1 MDDQLKDK
9 KSKKSLSKIKPMIIG
24 ISIIISILIG
34 LQIIFYA
41 RLMIPQLMN
50 DGIDY
55 TTEPATLSPDSEVV
69 RLLENSK
76 GLNVK
81 ELHNLGDKM
90 YEQKKY
96 KEAYNLYKLVVEKDK
111 NQAVLMYTEM
121 ANCYGF
127 VMNFEEAVKLAEK
140 SLSMINDST
149 RAENRYYAYYTAA
162 IMYYYRESRWGVTD
176 PDRTMKLLKT
186 AVTIQVDDPKYK
198 EYCETRNWQMY
209 EYLIDMY
216 SFFPETYNPEKAIE
230 YLEHLYQLKPEIYGL
245 KFDVVIR
252 YLQMDDI
259 RNAEPLIEEYKNQNG
274 IDMNALTM
282 DCLYYIKTGKY
293 KKAKKILNKLK
304 IVSINDEKKVNYY
317 SLSAYYYEAIG
328 EIEKAKEYYHKF
340 VDILKPSVFTYD
352 KVQAEKRLDISFDDV
367 RKELK
372 KEYEAYNKISLELEE

>member
-9 KSKKSLSKIKPMIIG
+9 KSKKNLIKLKPIIIG

-41 RLMIPQLMN
+41 RLMIPQLMS

-55 TTEPATLSPDSEVV
+55 TTEPATISPDSEVV
-69 RLLENSK
+69 RLLEKSN

-127 VMNFEEAVKLAEK
+127 VLNFEEAVKLAEK

-149 RAENRYYAYYTAA
+149 RAENQYYAYYTAA

-176 PDRTMKLLKT
+176 PDRTMELLKK

-209 EYLIDMY
+209 EYLVNMY

-230 YLEHLYQLKPEIYGL
+230 YLEYLYQLKPEIYGL
-245 KFDVVIR
+245 KAEIALR

-259 RNAEPLIEEYKNQNG
+259 KNAEPLIEEYKNENG
-274 IDMNALTM
+274 IDMNALTL
-282 DCLYYIKTGKY
+282 DCLYYIKTGEY
-293 KKAKKILNKLK
+293 KKAKKMLNKLN
-304 IVSINDEKKVNYY
+304 IVSINDENKANYY

-328 EIEKAKEYYHKF
+328 EREKEKEYYHKH
-340 VDILKPSVFTYD
+340 VDIIKPSVFTYD
-352 KVQAEKRLDISFDDV
+352 TIQVEQRLDISFEDI

-372 KEYEAYNKISLELEE
+372 MEYEAYNKISLELKE

>member
-9 KSKKSLSKIKPMIIG
+9 RSKKSLSKLKPMIIG

-55 TTEPATLSPDSEVV
+55 TTEPATLSQDSEVV

-81 ELHNLGDKM
+81 ELHKLGDEM

-96 KEAYNLYKLVVEKDK
+96 KEAYNIYKLAGEKDK
-111 NQAVLMYTEM
+111 NQATLMYTEM

-127 VMNFEEAVKLAEK
+127 VLNYEEAVKLAEK
-140 SLSMINDST
+140 SLSMINNST
-149 RAENRYYAYYTAA
+149 RAENQYYAYYTAA
-162 IMYYYRESRWGVTD
+162 IMYFYREIHWGVTD
-176 PDRTMKLLKT
+176 PDRTLELLKT

-209 EYLIDMY
+209 EYLVNMY
-216 SFFPETYNPEKAIE
+216 SFFPENYNPEKAIE

-245 KFDVVIR
+245 KVEIALL

-259 RNAEPLIEEYKNQNG
+259 KNAEPLIEEYKNENG

-317 SLSAYYYEAIG
+317 SLSSYYYEAIG
-328 EIEKAKEYYHKF
+328 EREKEKEYYYKF

-352 KVQAEKRLDISFDDV
+352 KIQAEERLDISFDDV